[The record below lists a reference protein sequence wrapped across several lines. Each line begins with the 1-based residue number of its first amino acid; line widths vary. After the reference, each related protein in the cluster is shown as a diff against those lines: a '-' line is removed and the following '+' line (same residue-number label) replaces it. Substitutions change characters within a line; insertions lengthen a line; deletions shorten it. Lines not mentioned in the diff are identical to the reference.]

1 MRIKAKHIAL
11 GGMMSALAVV
21 IMCLGSMIPIAT
33 FVCPAIAMIAGQVTL
48 RLCGRR
54 IGWCWYGVVAILSL
68 LMSFDKEAALTFVF
82 LGYYPMIKYRF
93 ARCKFG
99 FVWKIV
105 YFNVSI
111 AIMYFLLLHLFDM
124 TELANEYTELGRIG
138 IAIMLIMGNITF
150 FLLDVTLTR
159 FSKRK

>member
-21 IMCLGSMIPIAT
+21 IMCLGSIIPIAT
-33 FVCPAIAMIAGQVTL
+33 FVCPAIAMIAGQITL

-93 ARCKFG
+93 ARYKFG

-111 AIMYFLLLHLFDM
+111 AIIYFLLLHLFGM
-124 TELANEYTELGRIG
+124 TELANEYTELGRFG

-150 FLLDVTLTR
+150 FLLDVILTR

>member
-1 MRIKAKHIAL
+1 
-11 GGMMSALAVV
+11 
-21 IMCLGSMIPIAT
+21 
-33 FVCPAIAMIAGQVTL
+33 
-48 RLCGRR
+48 
-54 IGWCWYGVVAILSL
+54 
-68 LMSFDKEAALTFVF
+68 
-82 LGYYPMIKYRF
+82 MIKYRF
-93 ARCKFG
+93 ARYKFG

-111 AIMYFLLLHLFDM
+111 AIMYFLLLHLFGM

-150 FLLDVTLTR
+150 ILLDVILSR

>member
-21 IMCLGSMIPIAT
+21 IMCLGSIIPIAT
-33 FVCPAIAMIAGQVTL
+33 FVCPAFAMIAGQITL

-54 IGWCWYGVVAILSL
+54 IGWCWYGVVSILSL

-111 AIMYFLLLHLFDM
+111 AVMYFLLLHLFGM

-150 FLLDVTLTR
+150 FLLDVILTR